1 MGLVMIL
8 LIYLF
13 WIILDENGRI
23 ELPKFFVSLYN
34 SVGNALKIAIKIIA
48 FLPLIVPITWTGAS
62 SYLDIRYPYWLNEAA
77 DFIKEYDLEDYRI
90 LSPWTQELV
99 EDPED
104 VWGVDEATLDWE
116 DYPLINGIAVA
127 LDPYFDYN
135 VFCNFNI
142 DDPEQTF
149 QWHKSTTEEENE
161 EIFAKWREQGPPDVV
176 LDRCQIT
183 KVYPDID
190 VNDYVA
196 VKRIEVYKPYKFK
209 TDKQYITIYV
219 TKDLFNKIGTLKE
232 ITAKK
237 LY

>member
-1 MGLVMIL
+1 M
-8 LIYLF
+8 
-13 WIILDENGRI
+13 
-23 ELPKFFVSLYN
+23 
-34 SVGNALKIAIKIIA
+34 
-48 FLPLIVPITWTGAS
+48 
-62 SYLDIRYPYWLNEAA
+62 
-77 DFIKEYDLEDYRI
+77 
-90 LSPWTQELV
+90 
-99 EDPED
+99 
-104 VWGVDEATLDWE
+104 
-116 DYPLINGIAVA
+116 
-127 LDPYFDYN
+127 
-135 VFCNFNI
+135 
-142 DDPEQTF
+142 
-149 QWHKSTTEEENE
+149 
-161 EIFAKWREQGPPDVV
+161 